1 MESEAESEEMGTF
14 WLRFRRFYDTPA
26 YISDFW
32 CSLGEALLPV
42 RLQLRLKPAF

>member
-14 WLRFRRFYDTPA
+14 WLRFRRFYDSA

-32 CSLGEALLPV
+32 CSLGEALLPL
-42 RLQLRLKPAF
+42 RLQLRQKPAF